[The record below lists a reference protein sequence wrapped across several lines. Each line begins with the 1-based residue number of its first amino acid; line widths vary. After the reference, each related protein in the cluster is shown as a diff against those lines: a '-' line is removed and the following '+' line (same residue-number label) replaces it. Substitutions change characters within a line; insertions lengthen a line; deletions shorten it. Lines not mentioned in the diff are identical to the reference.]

1 MQAKVNERDRSPRTL
16 MPGDPMS
23 APLTDAA
30 RQRTSFLNS
39 LFRLHYAELVGRL
52 RKVYGAGPPDP
63 EDVAQTAFSKIAEL
77 DDLERIHS
85 PRAFLFRTA
94 VNICLNSN
102 DKLKRSRAFVRS
114 QLESNFSQ
122 RLEEKSAESVFMGKQ
137 DLERVAH
144 VIRQLPPKQR
154 EILLRSRFRGQTY
167 DEIRQET
174 GWSQADISRQLNK
187 VMALLQAELDR

>member
-1 MQAKVNERDRSPRTL
+1 MQAKLNERDRSPRTL
-16 MPGDPMS
+16 TPGDPMS

-39 LFRLHYAELVGRL
+39 LFRLHYAE
-52 RKVYGAGPPDP
+52 
-63 EDVAQTAFSKIAEL
+63 
-77 DDLERIHS
+77 
-85 PRAFLFRTA
+85 
-94 VNICLNSN
+94 
-102 DKLKRSRAFVRS
+102 RS

-187 VMALLQAELDR
+187 IMALLQAELDR